1 MAVLKKFKEFW
12 RRQPKN
18 WKVIIARN
26 SLGTLFTGR
35 GGPMVQEGATGGG
48 QYWSIFMSRIGLSTV
63 EIGLL
68 RSISSAVN
76 MLLAIPSGWLTD
88 RTKKMK
94 RLYLSGRVAALP
106 VALLRYLTYTWP
118 FCILV
123 SIWEPFSMRFIM
135 PPSQI
140 IRIDSLS
147 NEDRITGLSINR
159 TIMGV
164 AGIIGPMLAAYIIN
178 YFGGLDTADGIR
190 PLFLIQ
196 FGVSLFLMILLF
208 TQMQEVTFKRK
219 TQSVGILSHLFT
231 VFKEIP
237 LLKLLLLTQSIMRFG
252 MSIGMPFMTL
262 YMVDIK
268 SANEFILGWRGTVQ
282 TALTVVLSIPI
293 GTLADRMGR
302 LKVAYIGRLFSCIG
316 LLFMIL
322 TPSTHP
328 EYLIITGVLE
338 AFRMIMFVG
347 WQAFTHELIPLEGRG
362 RFSGVS
368 MLLNGMVGIIAP
380 ILGGLLW
387 EINPNYIWWI
397 RLIIDALLTVPLM
410 IILGYKSRKTS

>member
-12 RRQPKN
+12 SRQPKN
-18 WKVIIARN
+18 WKVIIARD

-35 GGPMVQEGATGGG
+35 GGPMVTEGATGGG

-88 RTKKMK
+88 RTKRMK
-94 RLYLSGRVAALP
+94 RLYLSARVAALP
-106 VALLRYLTYTWP
+106 VALMRYLTYTWP

-123 SIWEPFSMRFIM
+123 SIWETFSMRFVM

-140 IRIDSLS
+140 IRVDSLS
-147 NEDRITGLSINR
+147 NEDRVTGLSLNR
-159 TIMGV
+159 TIVNV
-164 AGIIGPMLAAYIIN
+164 AGIIGPMLTAYIIN
-178 YFGGLDTADGIR
+178 YFGGLDAADSIR

-196 FGVSLFLMILLF
+196 FGVSLVLMILLF

-219 TQSVGILSHLFT
+219 TQRIGILSHFFT
-231 VFKEIP
+231 VFKEVP
-237 LLKLLLLTQSIMRFG
+237 LLKLLLLTSCIMRFG
-252 MSIGMPFMTL
+252 MSVGMPFMTL
-262 YMVDIK
+262 YMVDMK

-282 TALTVVLSIPI
+282 TALTVILSIPI
-293 GTLADRMGR
+293 GTLADRIGR
-302 LKVAYIGRLFSCIG
+302 MKVASFGRLFGCVGI
-316 LLFMIL
+316 LFMIL

-328 EYLIITGVLE
+328 EYLIITGVFE

-347 WQAFTHELIPLEGRG
+347 WQAFIQELVPLEGRG

-380 ILGGLLW
+380 LLGGLLW
-387 EINPNYIWWI
+387 EINPNYIYWI
-397 RLIIDALLTVPLM
+397 RLLIDALVTVPLM
-410 IILGYKSRKTS
+410 ILLGYKARKTS